1 MKKVVIV
8 GAGASGLM
16 AGIAAARA
24 GAQVTIL
31 EHTPQIGKKIRV
43 TGNGRCNLT
52 NTDQSPEHYR
62 GTHPEESFP
71 WRIPLNFSGNLG
83 SIQKTETDIY
93 IRIPI
98 RPLMW
103 RRC

>member
-16 AGIAAARA
+16 AGIAAART

-31 EHTPQIGKKIRV
+31 EHTPQIGKKIRL

-52 NTDQSPEHYR
+52 NIDPVSY
-62 GTHPEESFP
+62 THLDVYK
-71 WRIPLNFSGNLG
+71 R
-83 SIQKTETDIY
+83 QV
-93 IRIPI
+93 
-98 RPLMW
+98 
-103 RRC
+103 